1 MNEDRSDN
9 SQDPWLSVITVVRN
23 DPEGFQLTLNSLQRQ
38 NLTGIE
44 LVVVDGSDDSTEIPA
59 IMDAYPEINVKY
71 QWDTPR
77 GIYSAMNTGIESA
90 TGEYVLFANAGDTFF
105 ADSVLASIRARL
117 RGVQPNWIVGRVC
130 IIESGGKTVT
140 TGRLDYEAEKRRLFA
155 RGDFPPHQATL
166 VRTRDLKR
174 LGGFSG
180 QFSISADYHAALKL
194 SQISSPLVLDEVVM
208 TFREGGVSTQ
218 QWRESF
224 KEFHQARLDVFAPHG
239 TAKWMELFDTYWHFS
254 TVWLYRNVISRLSRR
269 KSDPA

>member
-1 MNEDRSDN
+1 VSADIAG
-9 SQDPWLSVITVVRN
+9 DPWLSVITVVRN

-44 LVVVDGSDDSTEIPA
+44 LIVIDGSDDTTEIPA
-59 IMDAYPEINVKY
+59 IVGTGPEINVKY

-77 GIYSAMNTGIESA
+77 GIYSAMNTGIEIA

-105 ADSVLASIRARL
+105 ADSVLASIRARVH
-117 RGVQPNWIVGRVC
+117 GVQPTWIVGRVC
-130 IIESGGKTVT
+130 INESGGKTVT

-166 VRTRDLKR
+166 VRTRDLKG
-174 LGGFSG
+174 LGGFCER
-180 QFSISADYHAALKL
+180 FSISADYHAALKL
-194 SQISSPLVLDEVVM
+194 SRMSSPLILDEVVM
-208 TFREGGVSTQ
+208 TFREGGVSTK

-239 TAKWMELFDTYWHFS
+239 TAKWLELLDTYWHFS
-254 TVWLYRNVISRLSRR
+254 TVWLYRSVISQLSRR
-269 KSDPA
+269 KSDLA